1 MKRESNTYEVKGQA
15 SINTTIT
22 SQQEVLADIRS
33 ITGVTIVTFTPA
45 DQDNPGMV
53 LDNTDYKGVLDI
65 KVDTF
70 PFERFDKSK
79 HIKDIILKIRR
90 IPAVNYFRPNLISL
104 LENETL

>member
-1 MKRESNTYEVKGQA
+1 MKRESNTYEIQGQA

-33 ITGVTIVTFTPA
+33 IEGVTIVTFTPA
-45 DQDNPGMV
+45 DIDDPTLV
-53 LDNTDYKGVLDI
+53 LDNTNYKGVLDI

-70 PFERFDKSK
+70 PFERFDKK
-79 HIKDIILKIRR
+79 EHLKKIVNLIRR
-90 IPAVNYFRPNLISL
+90 IPAVNFFRPSLINL